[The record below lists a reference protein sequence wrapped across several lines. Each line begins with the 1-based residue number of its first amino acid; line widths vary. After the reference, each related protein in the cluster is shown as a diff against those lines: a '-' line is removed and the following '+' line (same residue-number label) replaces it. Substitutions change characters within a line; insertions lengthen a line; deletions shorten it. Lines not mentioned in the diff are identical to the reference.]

1 MTEDT
6 ERETAALAESILA
19 VLETASRDETLR
31 KAAQQRFKGTGQLT
45 AED

>member
-1 MTEDT
+1 MARSQSTPFT
-6 ERETAALAESILA
+6 YTVS
-19 VLETASRDETLR
+19 ASRDETLR